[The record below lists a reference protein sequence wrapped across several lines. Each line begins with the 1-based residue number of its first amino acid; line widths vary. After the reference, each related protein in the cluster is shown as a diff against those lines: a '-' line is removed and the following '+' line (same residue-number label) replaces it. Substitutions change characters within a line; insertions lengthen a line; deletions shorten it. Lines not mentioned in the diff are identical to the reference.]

1 MICTCG
7 VLLVP
12 TVWFSE
18 EDRLA
23 AKLASPKYCAV
34 MECEP
39 ALNDDVVYEAVP
51 PLVNAVVLPL
61 IGAPLSRKVT
71 FPVGVPPVE
80 LLTNAVMRTDWP
92 TADGLGEEPSAM
104 NVGVLVGVIVFVTVC
119 VITFDVLGEKF
130 ASPEYMAAMGWD
142 PTLRDDVV

>member
-1 MICTCG
+1 
-7 VLLVP
+7 
-12 TVWFSE
+12 
-18 EDRLA
+18 
-23 AKLASPKYCAV
+23 

-39 ALNDDVVYEAVP
+39 TLNDDVVYEAVP

-92 TADGLGEEPSAM
+92 TADGLGEEPGAM

-130 ASPEYMAAMGWD
+130 ASPEYMAAMG
-142 PTLRDDVV
+142 